1 MMRAV
6 LLACLAPAV
15 LAAQTGVTPMA
26 RAMAAERRGDYAE
39 AATQFA
45 LMLDRAP
52 NDGGALLGL
61 SRVLP
66 PLGRMTEFAPR
77 IGRALGTDSTNLS
90 LLALAVRTHA
100 LISQPDSAAR
110 WARQWA
116 ALSPGDEE
124 PWREW
129 AMSALEVR
137 DRASAR
143 RALELG
149 RDAVGH
155 PAALAPEL
163 AQLRQVEGD
172 FAGAARDWVRAVN
185 HTAAFRAT
193 AVLLLGDTPPDRR
206 PAVAAVLLEATGEEP
221 KRLAALLQARWGEPE
236 AGARTLAAAM
246 PADADAAAQ
255 LARAFFDETRG
266 RTDRAAL
273 VARGVVLGA
282 VAERQR
288 GLAAVRTRMD
298 AARAFADAGREAEA
312 RGLLALV
319 VADPEAPPNIATA
332 ASATL
337 LGVLVAEG
345 RAAEAESLLVVV
357 APTLTM
363 DERDREARRIAM
375 VWARRGEHARALALI
390 QADSSV
396 AAFDV
401 RGRVALLQGNLTEA
415 TAMFRIAGPYDDD
428 REHAVDRVRLLALLH
443 AVGTDSLPALGGA
456 LATLER
462 GDSAAAARQLSA
474 LATEV
479 GGAGGAALAL
489 LAGDL
494 EFGLGRLDAAEQG
507 YRMADAPD
515 APATAP
521 AARFGRARVL
531 AARSAT
537 AEAMTMLEQLILE
550 FPDSAVVP
558 EARRLR
564 DQLRGARPGASA

>member
-1 MMRAV
+1 MRAV
-6 LLACLAPAV
+6 VLAWLVPAV
-15 LAAQTGVTPMA
+15 LAAQAGVTPVA

-45 LMLDRAP
+45 LALDRAP

-66 PLGRMTEFAPR
+66 PLGRMAEFAPR
-77 IGRALGTDSTNLS
+77 IGRALAADSTNLS

-163 AQLRQVEGD
+163 AQLRQAEGD
-172 FAGAARDWVRAVN
+172 FPGAARDWVRAVN
-185 HTAAFRAT
+185 HTAAFRAA
-193 AVLLLGDTPPDRR
+193 AVLLLGDAPPDRR
-206 PAVAAVLLEATGEEP
+206 TAVLAVLTAASGEEP
-221 KRLAALLQARWGEPE
+221 PRLAALLQARWGDAET
-236 AGARTLAAAM
+236 GARTLAAVM
-246 PADADAAAQ
+246 PADAEAAAQ
-255 LARAFFDETRG
+255 LARAFLDEMRG
-266 RTDRAAL
+266 RTDRAVL

-282 VAERQR
+282 VAERQQ
-288 GLAAVRTRMD
+288 GWAAVRTRMD

-312 RGLLALV
+312 RRLLALV
-319 VADPEAPPNIATA
+319 VADPAAPANIATA

-345 RAAEAESLLVVV
+345 RAAEAESLLVMV
-357 APTLTM
+357 APALTM

-375 VWARRGEHARALALI
+375 VWARHGVADRALALI
-390 QADSSV
+390 AADSSV

-401 RGRVALLQGNLTEA
+401 RGRVALLQGHLAEA
-415 TAMFRIAGPYDDD
+415 AAMLRIAGPYDDD

-443 AVGTDSLPALGGA
+443 AVGTDSLPALGTA

-462 GDSAAAARQLSA
+462 GDSAAAARELEG
-474 LATEV
+474 LGPNI
-479 GGAGGAALAL
+479 GGAGGAALML
-489 LAGDL
+489 LAADL
-494 EFGLGRLDAAEQG
+494 EFGLGRLDAAERF
-507 YRMADAPD
+507 YRMADAAD

-521 AARFGRARVL
+521 AARLGRARIL
-531 AARSAT
+531 ATRGAA
-537 AEAMTMLEQLILE
+537 AEAIAMLEQLILA

-564 DQLRGARPGASA
+564 DQLRGARPGTAT

>member
-1 MMRAV
+1 MRAV
-6 LLACLAPAV
+6 LLACLAPAL
-15 LAAQTGVTPMA
+15 LAAQAGVTPMA

-45 LMLDRAP
+45 LLLDRAP

-66 PLGRMTEFAPR
+66 PLGRMAEFAPR
-77 IGRALGTDSTNLS
+77 IGRALATDSTNLS

-100 LISQPDSAAR
+100 VIGQPDSAAH
-110 WARQWA
+110 WARRWA
-116 ALSPGDEE
+116 ALLPGDEE

-163 AQLRQVEGD
+163 AQLRQAEGD
-172 FAGAARDWVRAVN
+172 YPGAARDWVRAVN
-185 HTAAFRAT
+185 HTAAFRAS
-193 AVLLLGDTPPDRR
+193 AVLLLGDTPPERR
-206 PAVAAVLLEATGEEP
+206 AAVAAVLAEAVGAEP
-221 KRLAALLQARWGEPE
+221 TRLLALLRARWGEPE
-236 AGARTLAAAM
+236 AGAVALATAM
-246 PADADAAAQ
+246 PDDAEAAAQ

-266 RTDRAAL
+266 RTDRSAL
-273 VARGVVLGA
+273 VARGLVLAA
-282 VAERQR
+282 VADRQR

-298 AARAFADAGREAEA
+298 AARAFADAGREADA
-312 RGLLALV
+312 RRLLALV
-319 VADPEAPPNIATA
+319 VSDPAAPPNIATA

-345 RAAEAESLLVVV
+345 RAAEAESLLAVVS
-357 APTLTM
+357 PTLTM
-363 DERDREARRIAM
+363 DERDRDARRIAM
-375 VWARRGEHARALALI
+375 VWARRGEPARALALI
-390 QADSSV
+390 AGDSSV

-401 RGRVALLQGNLTEA
+401 RGRVALLQGNLAEA
-415 TAMFRIAGPYDDD
+415 TAMLRIAGPYDDD

-443 AVGTDSLPALGGA
+443 AVGSDSLPALGAA
-456 LATLER
+456 LAALER
-462 GDSAAAARQLSA
+462 GDSVAAARGLAA
-474 LATEV
+474 LATEA

-489 LAGDL
+489 LAADL
-494 EFGLGRLDAAEQG
+494 EFGLGQLDAAERG

-531 AARSAT
+531 AARGVA
-537 AEAMTMLEQLILE
+537 ADAVTMLEQLILD
-550 FPDSAVVP
+550 FPDSAVVA

-564 DQLRGARPGASA
+564 DALRGARPGAAT